1 MLRLTDIESAFNA
14 IISAS
19 VVALGVSYAIPPAI
33 NCLRGRKML
42 PPRAFVL
49 PGVLGWMCNLLGIAY
64 VIVTTVLFLFP
75 PALPVSG
82 SNMSKLF
89 VLRNKP
95 PIISTQPSS

>member
-1 MLRLTDIESAFNA
+1 MFRLTDTDSAFNA

-42 PPRAFVL
+42 PPRPFVL
-49 PGVLGWMCNLLGIAY
+49 PGPLGWMCNLLGIAY

-75 PALPVSG
+75 PTLPVSG
-82 SNMSKLF
+82 SNMSKLS
-89 VLRNKP
+89 VSRDIRL
-95 PIISTQPSS
+95 IIHTLSS